1 MADSLLACLSKDEDL
16 MVSFIDKLFK
26 MPFLQEKIVAKV
38 MKVLKTSSTENVVKE
53 TTDASSLDL
62 TNTTEKMSIC

>member
-16 MVSFIDKLFK
+16 MVSFLDKLFK

-38 MKVLKTSSTENVVKE
+38 MKVLKTSSTKNVVKE